1 MMLGLSRFSEKNG
14 SEQTMS
20 IHKLASNIKYYRTNL
35 NWTQQ
40 QLADKLKISRS
51 VVAKWENG
59 DVLPD
64 LPAIIKLSH
73 IFHQSIDSLLGLNK
87 HADQLLSDFQQFY
100 QTNAEDQQAIDET
113 FLDLI
118 SFFIKNPQYRDQLIQ
133 ISKMP
138 IKHQKAIQRMIA
150 TMINEID
157 KL

>member
-1 MMLGLSRFSEKNG
+1 
-14 SEQTMS
+14 MS
-20 IHKLASNIKYYRTNL
+20 IHKLASNIKYYRTNQ

-40 QLADKLKISRS
+40 KLADQLKISRS
-51 VVAKWENG
+51 VIAKWENG

-64 LPAIIKLSH
+64 LPTIIKLSQ

-100 QTNAEDQQAIDET
+100 QTSIDDEHSIDES

-118 SFFIKNPQYRDQLIQ
+118 SFLIKNPQFREQFHQ
-133 ISKMP
+133 ISQMP
-138 IKHQKAIQRMIA
+138 IKHQKAIHRMIS

-157 KL
+157 KF

>member
-1 MMLGLSRFSEKNG
+1 ME
-14 SEQTMS
+14 
-20 IHKLASNIKYYRTNL
+20 IHKLAANIKYYRTNQ

-51 VVAKWENG
+51 VIAKWENG

-64 LPAIIKLSH
+64 LPAIIKLSQ
-73 IFHQSIDSLLGLNK
+73 IFSQSIDNLLGHNK

-100 QTNAEDQQAIDET
+100 QTNSEHEQTIDET

-118 SFFIKNPQYRDQLIQ
+118 SFFIKNPQYRDQFVQ

-157 KL
+157 KF

>member
-1 MMLGLSRFSEKNG
+1 
-14 SEQTMS
+14 MS
-20 IHKLASNIKYYRTNL
+20 IHKLATNIKYYRTNL

-51 VVAKWENG
+51 VIAKWENG

-64 LPAIIKLSH
+64 LPSIIKLGQ
-73 IFHQSIDSLLGLNK
+73 IFHQSIDNLLGLNM

-100 QTNAEDQQAIDET
+100 QTNAEDQQTIDET
-113 FLDLI
+113 LLNLI
-118 SFFIKNPQYRDQLIQ
+118 SFFIKNPQFRDQLVQ

-150 TMINEID
+150 TIVNEID
-157 KL
+157 KF